1 MWIERLRIQG
11 YPPFNDEQDV
21 TLGTGLWVVQGPNGS
36 GKTRLTEAVR
46 SALFGFDAK
55 AQGFDEGFTEIT
67 FHMGSRCFVI
77 RRDLPPSRV
86 MISER
91 TSQGLQ
97 VLHDERLGE
106 TGAEER
112 LYAAMGTIFGVS
124 AETIWL
130 RSGLVQNGDLS
141 TELDESVRSWLVGNP
156 QGDEEAILARVEK
169 DLSELSGSN
178 GQPGELERVRREVK
192 ERETLLA
199 KWQGM
204 AARWAGARDTWQV
217 KEREHEAAI
226 ERAHV
231 QSDLLQ
237 NLERFLNLADE
248 RAQLENSL
256 VELREDRDRIRR
268 HMEAQEQARALLE
281 NQYADFLNAPDDIED
296 GIHSWIEGTNRLQAV
311 DRDITRLAGA
321 AKALPPSRT
330 ARNGMIA
337 AAGMGVLSWLAGMGA
352 GEPRLGVFLFP
363 LFASA
368 GFAIVWAMERSS
380 ERVRAAH
387 AAERKRLE
395 TERAEAAAS
404 LDASRRAL
412 GKLADYE
419 SPAALRRHFRGYME
433 VQEKL
438 ERARTL
444 SSRTRPL
451 GEIMDDYEKVLT
463 ELQVLDTE
471 SRNLVAQAQY
481 LSGQDADLA
490 SLKRRVDTVRRE
502 RDEAEGEAQRLERE
516 AQELG
521 GDMQSF
527 EKESPEPGRV
537 AEELETLRAQES
549 DLARRE
555 SAARVAAEMLRE
567 ALRDYQEDHLNRVAL
582 RAGQLLDRLSGGRYR
597 ELRFS
602 TQSEPEIRVDGVWT
616 HADLLSGATREQL
629 HFCIRLALS
638 EDGSGERALPIVFDE
653 PFRGWDDGHV
663 EEAHRVLV
671 GLAEAGRQCVILGSD
686 GRLSAWGARLIS
698 LDGSTTVTRE
708 LRAA

>member
-1 MWIERLRIQG
+1 MWIERLKLQG
-11 YPPFNDEQDV
+11 YPPFHDEQDV
-21 TLGTGLWVVQGPNGS
+21 SLGTGLWVIQGANDS
-36 GKTRLTEAVR
+36 GKTRLTQAIR
-46 SALFGFDAK
+46 NALFGFDAK
-55 AQGFDEGFTEIT
+55 AQRFDEGYTEIT
-67 FHMGSRCFVI
+67 FHIGERCFVI

-86 MISER
+86 LISER
-91 TSQGLQ
+91 TSQGMQ

-112 LYAAMGTIFGVS
+112 LFAALGSIFGIS
-124 AETIWL
+124 AEAIWL

-141 TELDESVRSWLVGNP
+141 TDLDETVRSWLVGNP

-169 DLSELSGSN
+169 DLVELSGSN
-178 GQPGELERVRREVK
+178 GQPGELERVRREIK
-192 ERETLLA
+192 NREALLS

-217 KEREHEAAI
+217 KEREREAAR
-226 ERAHV
+226 ERARV
-231 QSDLLQ
+231 QTDLLQ
-237 NLERFLNLADE
+237 NLERFSNLAQE
-248 RAQLENSL
+248 RAQLENAL

-268 HMEAQEQARALLE
+268 HMETQEQARALLE
-281 NQYADFLNAPDDIED
+281 NQYAVFLNAPDDIED

-311 DRDITRLAGA
+311 DRDIARLVGA
-321 AKALPPSRT
+321 AKALPRSRT
-330 ARNGMIA
+330 ARNGLIA

-352 GEPRLGVFLFP
+352 GEPRMGVFLFP

-380 ERVRAAH
+380 ERVRSAH
-387 AAERKRLE
+387 AGEMKRLD

-404 LDASRRAL
+404 LEAVRRDL

-419 SPAALRRHFRGYME
+419 SPAALRRHFRNYME

-444 SSRTRPL
+444 SGRMRPL
-451 GEIMDDYEKVLT
+451 GEIMDDYEKLLS

-490 SLKRRVDTVRRE
+490 SLKRKVDTVRRE

-516 AQELG
+516 AQTLG

-537 AEELETLRAQES
+537 AEELEALRAQES

-555 SAARVAAEMLRE
+555 SAAKVAAEMLRE
-567 ALRDYQEDHLNRVAL
+567 ALHDYQEDHLNRVAL
-582 RAGQLLDRLSGGRYR
+582 RASQLLDRLSGGRYR

-602 TQSEPEIRVDGVWT
+602 ALSDPEIRVDSAWT
-616 HADLLSGATREQL
+616 QAELLSGATREQL
-629 HFCIRLALS
+629 HFCIRIALS
-638 EDGSGERALPIVFDE
+638 EDGSADRALPIVFDE
-653 PFRGWDDGHV
+653 PFRGWDDGRV
-663 EEAHRVLV
+663 DDAHRVLAA
-671 GLAEAGRQCVILGSD
+671 LAEAGRQCIVLGSD
-686 GRLSAWGARLIS
+686 RRLSGWGTRLIS
-698 LDGSTTVTRE
+698 LDGSITVTRE